1 MDTSELRQRKYD
13 SQLNHT
19 TASKEQL
26 PNHDAEPRL
35 KHGIAMQLLRSLLLA
50 TWFNCCC
57 VAILATQ
64 VIGSPLYVINKDWYY
79 SYMAYTKQS
88 FGLVI
93 TALTQWGCPTFVRVS
108 GDKSVRGQ
116 IHIAE
121 DGRLKTQFPER
132 LVLIANHQVY
142 TDWIYLWWVAYT
154 NAMHGRIFI
163 ILKESLKYIP
173 IIGQGMTFYGFIFMA
188 RKWLSDKPRLQ
199 HRLEK
204 LKTQHTGSQSGSPQY
219 DPMWL
224 LIFPEGT
231 NLSINT
237 RRRSAE
243 YAKKQGLSTLKHEII
258 PRSTGLFFCLQQLRG
273 TVEWVYDCTVA
284 YEGPPKG
291 SLPDKY
297 FTLRSTYLQG
307 RPPTS
312 VNMHWR
318 RFAVSEIP
326 LDDQQEFDAWLRE
339 LWTEKDQLLEEYY
352 ETGRFPSE
360 LAGSIDV
367 GHGPEERRTAAA
379 AGYAETHVRLGHWA
393 EVGRIFMVLVSAV
406 FLCKLPKLLG
416 SFHLRSVASSP
427 SVPISITLLKALPA
441 QAMASLQNGHANGT
455 NGDSLSAANPVP
467 NLRFSD
473 IPSAIDIP
481 ASTLDSEVEVSLEIL
496 PDDPTELC
504 TLLENEKAAKNFW
517 VTIALAYAKQ
527 KQLDHAI
534 DILNKGLASVAHGAT
549 KEKLGL
555 LGWVCW
561 LLMLK
566 SRQAPRV
573 ASEGE
578 LYTEAKTKDH
588 YLQLATSTLNEAS
601 RLNPAFPPLF
611 LARGVLSLLRA
622 SLHPPRPVRPGTV
635 DTSERVESLRQAL
648 KCFDESSKAFGGR
661 NVMAILGRARTQYL
675 LGRYGEA
682 LEGYQK
688 VLMKMPGL
696 TDPDPRIG
704 IGSCLWQLGFKEQA
718 KAAWERSLAL
728 NPDSKVAN
736 ILLAVYYLYDS
747 SRHATTDPAFGS
759 LYKVAMT
766 QYTQKAFKLD
776 KEYPMTCSL
785 FGSYF
790 LLRKSYATVE
800 TLARKAIEHTDV
812 MQIASDGWY
821 LLGRKSHYEGDLTRA
836 AEYYNRSDQARGG
849 GEKGYLPA
857 KFGTVQMQVSSKDYD
872 GAKFRLEKII
882 QQTKNA
888 ECMVLL
894 GALHAEEVFAAQA
907 SGSKEDKSAE
917 TKKAINLLESV
928 RALWKD
934 ESKKISPDE
943 SVLVYLAR
951 LYEQTAPEKSMQ
963 CLTQLE
969 EMQLAEVAEEE
980 RPEGLEDE
988 EQVKEA
994 LRVHLPPQ
1002 LLNNMGCF
1010 LYQAEKIDRAR
1021 AMFQTAL
1028 DACVR
1033 SQEKESELDT
1043 DALVTTISF
1052 NLGRT
1057 YEAADMPEEAKKVYQ
1072 GLLERHSDYTEAN
1085 ARLTYI
1091 ALRQSPTD
1099 EGPKKMAKLYEADST
1114 NLEVRAL
1121 FGWYLSKSKK
1131 RAANLAEDHEQR
1143 HYKHTLQYY
1152 DKHDRYSLTGMGN
1165 IHLATARDMRR
1176 DTDQDKEKRR
1186 KMYERAVEF
1195 FDKALQLDPRN
1206 AYAAQGIAIALV
1218 DDKKD
1223 HASAVH
1229 IFSKVRDTLRDASV
1243 YLNLGHVY
1251 AELRQYTRSIEHYE
1265 AALSKDRARD
1275 AQILA
1280 CLGRVWLAK
1289 GKQEMNLQAM
1299 KTALDYAQRAHAVAP
1314 GQTHLEF
1321 NVAFVQNQIASL
1333 TYGLQETQKTV
1344 QDVQEAAEGLHQ
1356 AVETFN
1362 RVAQA
1367 KNPPY
1372 PASALEQRANMGR
1385 TIIKQLERALQS
1397 QKDYEEKNA
1406 AKLQQAREAREAEM
1420 RRREEEVRKAQEA
1433 ERERKQRVAEEP
1445 EQRAEEERARE
1456 DAEMTT
1462 ESETGT
1468 KVKRKKKTSS
1478 KRKKKRNEDDFIN
1491 DGGDSPGRDR
1501 STEPDSDG
1509 ETAPKKRRRLER
1521 RSGGKA
1527 QSKYKSSEMVVD
1539 SDEDDAGDRSDGE
1552 DHEMRDTGADD
1563 DEEEEVVHRRRAKV
1577 TRRVAD
1583 DDEDED
1589 EDEAVAG
1596 GGAGSG
1602 DGATGAGGENEPVD
1616 GGDEDEDDGLFNDDG
1631 EDAEMKDDEE

>member
-1 MDTSELRQRKYD
+1 MDDLRQQSQNSAQPSITNRKSD
-13 SQLNHT
+13 
-19 TASKEQL
+19 A
-26 PNHDAEPRL
+26 HDNAEPRL
-35 KHGIAMQLLRSLLLA
+35 KHGIPMQVVRSLLLA

-57 VAILATQ
+57 VVILVTQ
-64 VIGSPLYVINKDWYY
+64 MFGAPLYLIKKDYY
-79 SYMAYTKQS
+79 YTYMAYTKQS

-93 TALTQWGCPTFVRVS
+93 TALTQWGCPTFIRVS
-108 GDKSVRGQ
+108 GDSSVRGQ
-116 IHIAE
+116 VHLTR
-121 DGRLKTQFPER
+121 DGRLSTRFPER

-142 TDWIYLWWVAYT
+142 TDWIYLWWIAYT
-154 NAMHGRIFI
+154 NVMHGRIFI

-173 IIGQGMTFYGFIFMA
+173 IVGQGMMFYGFIFMA

-204 LKTQHTGSQSGSPQY
+204 LKTRHSSFKPESSEY

-231 NLSINT
+231 NLSLNT
-237 RRRSAE
+237 KRRSDE
-243 YAKKQGLSTLKHEII
+243 YGQKHGFPPLKHQVL
-258 PRSTGLFFCLQQLRG
+258 PRSTGLFFCLQHLQG
-273 TVEWVYDCTVA
+273 TVDWVYDCTVA

-291 SLPDKY
+291 SYPDKY
-297 FTLRSTYLQG
+297 FTLQSTYLQG

-312 VNMHWR
+312 VNMYWR
-318 RFAVSEIP
+318 RFAVSDIP
-326 LDDQQEFDAWLRE
+326 LDDQKKFDSWLRAR
-339 LWTEKDQLLEEYY
+339 WAEKDHLLDKYF
-352 ETGRFPSE
+352 ETGRFPSD
-360 LAGSIDV
+360 LAGSIDNV
-367 GHGPEERRTAAA
+367 DVTEGQKAAAA
-379 AGYAETHVRLGHWA
+379 AGYVETSVRLRHWC
-393 EVGRIFMVLVSAV
+393 ELGQIFMEHTS
-406 FLCKLPKLLG
+406 
-416 SFHLRSVASSP
+416 R
-427 SVPISITLLKALPA
+427 
-441 QAMASLQNGHANGT
+441 AMASLHSDNVNGMNGEAHATIN
-455 NGDSLSAANPVP
+455 SLAG
-467 NLRFSD
+467 LRFSD

-481 ASTLDSEVEVSLEIL
+481 ASTLDSEVEVSLEGL

-517 VTIALAYAKQ
+517 VIIALAYAKQ
-527 KQLDHAI
+527 KQIDHAV

-573 ASEGE
+573 APEGE
-578 LYTEAKTKDH
+578 LYAEAKTKDH

-622 SLHPPRPVRPGTV
+622 SLYPPRPVRPGTV
-635 DTSERVESLRQAL
+635 DMSERVESLRQAL

-661 NVMAILGRARTQYL
+661 NVMAILGCARTQYM
-675 LGRYGEA
+675 LGRYAEA

-704 IGSCLWQLGFKEQA
+704 IGCCLWHLGFKDQA
-718 KAAWERSLAL
+718 KTAWERALAL

-776 KEYPMTCSL
+776 KEYPMTCAL
-785 FGSYF
+785 FGGYF
-790 LLRKSYATVE
+790 LLRKSYSTVE

-821 LLGRKSHYEGDLTRA
+821 LLGRKAHYEGDLPRA
-836 AEYYNRSDQARGG
+836 AEFYNRSDQARGG
-849 GEKGYLPA
+849 GDKGYLPA
-857 KFGTVQMQVSSKDYD
+857 RFGTVQMQVSNSDYD

-882 QQTKNA
+882 QQTKNP
-888 ECMVLL
+888 ECMIML
-894 GALHAEEVFAAQA
+894 GALYAEEVFAAER
-907 SGSKEDKSAE
+907 SVNKEDKSAE
-917 TKKAINLLESV
+917 AKKAISLLESV
-928 RALWKD
+928 RAPWKD
-934 ESKKISPDE
+934 QGKKLVPDE

-951 LYEQTAPEKSMQ
+951 LYEHTAPDKSMQ
-963 CLTQLE
+963 CLSQLE
-969 EMQLAEVAEEE
+969 ELQLAAIIEDEY
-980 RPEGLEDE
+980 PESLEDE
-988 EQVKEA
+988 GQVKAA
-994 LRVHLPPQ
+994 LRVNLPPQ

-1010 LYQAEKIDRAR
+1010 LYQTEKVDQAR
-1021 AMFQTAL
+1021 VMFETAL
-1028 DACVR
+1028 NACVR
-1033 SQEKESELDT
+1033 SQEKDSGHDT
-1043 DALVTTISF
+1043 DALVTTISY

-1057 YEAADMPEEAKKVYQ
+1057 YEASDLPEEAKKVYES
-1072 GLLERHSDYTEAN
+1072 LLERHSDYTEAN

-1099 EGPKKMAKLYEADST
+1099 EGPKMMAKLYESDST

-1131 RAANLAEDHEQR
+1131 RVSNLAEDQEQR
-1143 HYKHTLQYY
+1143 HYKHTLQYF

-1165 IHLATARDMRR
+1165 VHLMTARDMRR
-1176 DTDQDKEKRR
+1176 DTDQEKEKRR
-1186 KMYERAVEF
+1186 RMYERAVEF

-1218 DDKKD
+1218 DSKKD
-1223 HASAVH
+1223 YSTAVH
-1229 IFSKVRDTLRDASV
+1229 IFSKIRDTLRDSSV

-1251 AELRQYTRSIEHYE
+1251 AELRQHTRSIEHYE

-1280 CLGRVWLAK
+1280 CLGRVWLLK
-1289 GKQEMNLQAM
+1289 GKQEMSLSAM
-1299 KTALDYAQRAHAVAP
+1299 KTALDYARRAHAVAP
-1314 GQTHLEF
+1314 SQVHLEF

-1333 TYGLQETQKTV
+1333 AYSLPETQKTV
-1344 QDVQEAAEGLHQ
+1344 QDVQDASDGLRE
-1356 AVETFN
+1356 AVESFG
-1362 RVAQA
+1362 RIAQV

-1372 PASALEQRANMGR
+1372 PAGALEQRANMGK

-1397 QKDYEEKNA
+1397 QKEYEEKNA
-1406 AKLQQAREAREAEM
+1406 AKLQQAREAREAEI

-1433 ERERKQRVAEEP
+1433 ERERKQRIAGERQRMVEEAQRLA
-1445 EQRAEEERARE
+1445 EQRAEEERARDE
-1456 DAEMTT
+1456 AELTT
-1462 ESETGT
+1462 ESETGA
-1468 KVKRKKKTSS
+1468 KVKRKKKSS
-1478 KRKKKRNEDDFIN
+1478 STKRKKKRAEDDFIS
-1491 DGGDSPGRDR
+1491 DGESPTRAP
-1501 STEPDSDG
+1501 SSEPESEG

-1527 QSKYKSSEMVVD
+1527 QSKYKSSEMVID
-1539 SDEDDAGDRSDGE
+1539 SDEDDVDGTVTTPAVASDHDQG
-1552 DHEMRDTGADD
+1552 MPDTGADEDEDDDVIQRRRAKVNRRIADD
-1563 DEEEEVVHRRRAKV
+1563 DEEEEDEEENQPGA
-1577 TRRVAD
+1577 TAELQNGDDDAD
-1583 DDEDED
+1583 D
-1589 EDEAVAG
+1589 
-1596 GGAGSG
+1596 
-1602 DGATGAGGENEPVD
+1602 
-1616 GGDEDEDDGLFNDDG
+1616 LFNDNAGDD
-1631 EDAEMKDDEE
+1631 DAAMEE